1 MRRKCIASQ
10 QLQQLDVI
18 QSEGERQQRRFQGL
32 RSPECPRRCEK
43 RAGIALEGVQAEDC
57 PARTRGDCPT
67 TNEEEVAQHTSLFAI
82 GHHAGPV
89 GPSAYGGMDNQIDA
103 THALLGKTLH
113 NCTPRCLPFENRAG
127 RMGWDE
133 FCWSIRML
141 TLADVA
147 KSYGTRELFSGVSL
161 FVARTDRFGLVGPNG
176 AGKSTL
182 FNLILG
188 EEMPDEGTIT
198 WERGADFGFLPQESA
213 PVGDE
218 SILHIAT
225 SGRKLEPENDDDWDI
240 DYTLEPRAKKILA
253 GLGFREG
260 DFLKQAKSF
269 SGGWVMRAHLARLL
283 VNEPALLL
291 LDEPTNH
298 LDLEALLW
306 FQDYLTR
313 YPGGLVVISHD
324 RAFLNAL
331 CNGILELRSGVLH
344 RYTGNY
350 DDYLVEKEDRKAQQ
364 AAAFKN
370 QQREI
375 AHLQKFVDRFGA
387 KASMASRAKSKEK
400 QIERLKEV
408 AVDEPMDELKRIHF
422 KFPQP
427 PRSGLKVITLENVQQ
442 AYGDHV
448 VYRDLN
454 FTAERG
460 QRMVLVGPNG
470 AGKSTLLKILADV
483 IPIQGGSREIGSNV
497 VTGYFAQNRLDNLKA
512 DSTVFENVMELRTQ
526 ENQLTEQQVRAI
538 LGAFLFRKDDV
549 FKKVSVLS
557 GGEKS
562 RLALARLLVKPPNFL
577 MMDEPTTHL
586 DIQSIDALVSALK
599 DYEGTLVFISHDV
612 YFIRALA
619 QTVLHVHSG
628 RLTPYAGNYD
638 YYLEKSKATNE
649 RAALTAGF
657 TDARPVQVAET
668 RKPAATPKRPAV
680 DKAELKR
687 LRTEVGR
694 LEQSVS
700 ELEAKQA
707 ELTAAL
713 EAPETYS
720 TPGKAQHLNRELSS
734 IVDQITHATEAWEQ
748 SASRLA
754 ELERGE

>member
-1 MRRKCIASQ
+1 
-10 QLQQLDVI
+10 
-18 QSEGERQQRRFQGL
+18 
-32 RSPECPRRCEK
+32 
-43 RAGIALEGVQAEDC
+43 
-57 PARTRGDCPT
+57 
-67 TNEEEVAQHTSLFAI
+67 
-82 GHHAGPV
+82 
-89 GPSAYGGMDNQIDA
+89 
-103 THALLGKTLH
+103 
-113 NCTPRCLPFENRAG
+113 
-127 RMGWDE
+127 
-133 FCWSIRML
+133 ML
-141 TLADVA
+141 TLADVS
-147 KSYGTRELFSGVSL
+147 KSYGTRTLFSDVSL
-161 FVARTDRFGLVGPNG
+161 FIARTDRYGLVGPNG

-188 EEMPDEGTIT
+188 EEAPDDGTIE

-213 PVGDE
+213 PAGDE
-218 SILHIAT
+218 TILHIAT
-225 SGRKLEPENDDDWDI
+225 SGKKLLPENDDDYDI

-260 DFLKQAKSF
+260 DADKLAKTF

-283 VNEPALLL
+283 VAEPALLL

-331 CNGILELRSGVLH
+331 CNGILELRGGTLN
-344 RYTGNY
+344 RFTGNY
-350 DDYLVEKEDRKAQQ
+350 DDYLAEKDARRDQQ

-375 AHLQKFVDRFGA
+375 AHLQRFVDRFGA

-400 QIERLKEV
+400 QIERLQEV
-408 AVDEPMDELKRIHF
+408 AVEEPQEELKRINF

-427 PRSGLKVITLENVQQ
+427 PRSGLKVIELEHVQQ

-454 FTAERG
+454 LTIERG
-460 QRMVLVGPNG
+460 QRIVLVGPNG

-483 IPIQGGSREIGSNV
+483 IPIQGGSRDLGSNV
-497 VTGYFAQNRLDNLKA
+497 ITGYFAQNRLDNLKSDA
-512 DSTVFENVMELRTQ
+512 TVFENVMELRTN
-526 ENQLTEQQVRAI
+526 ENQLTEQQARAI

-549 FKKVSVLS
+549 HKKVSVLS

-562 RLALARLLVKPPNFL
+562 RLALARLLVKPPNL
-577 MMDEPTTHL
+577 LLMDEPTTHL
-586 DIQSIDALVSALK
+586 DIPSIDALVGALK
-599 DYEGTLVFISHDV
+599 NYEGTFVFISHDV

-638 YYLEKSKATNE
+638 YYLEKSRATNE

-657 TDARPVQVAET
+657 TDARPKQTTAT
-668 RKPAATPKRPAV
+668 TPAPRSQPPSKDDQKSRTAAV
-680 DKAELKR
+680 KK
-687 LRTEVGR
+687 LRVEVSR
-694 LEQSVS
+694 LEEAVSKLESKQS
-700 ELEAKQA
+700 

-720 TPGKAQHLNRELSS
+720 EPGKAQHLNRELSV
-734 IVDQITHATEAWEQ
+734 IVDQLTTATAEWEKAAGQ
-748 SASRLA
+748 LA
-754 ELERGE
+754 ELEK

>member
-1 MRRKCIASQ
+1 
-10 QLQQLDVI
+10 
-18 QSEGERQQRRFQGL
+18 
-32 RSPECPRRCEK
+32 
-43 RAGIALEGVQAEDC
+43 
-57 PARTRGDCPT
+57 
-67 TNEEEVAQHTSLFAI
+67 
-82 GHHAGPV
+82 
-89 GPSAYGGMDNQIDA
+89 
-103 THALLGKTLH
+103 
-113 NCTPRCLPFENRAG
+113 
-127 RMGWDE
+127 MGWDG

-141 TLADVA
+141 TIADVA

-253 GLGFREG
+253 GLGFRDG

-460 QRMVLVGPNG
+460 QRIVLVGPNG

-483 IPIQGGSREIGSNV
+483 IPIQGGNREIGSNV

-538 LGAFLFRKDDV
+538 LGAFLFRRDDV

-586 DIQSIDALVSALK
+586 DIQSIDALVSALN

-657 TDARPVQVAET
+657 TDARPVQASEVK
-668 RKPAATPKRPAV
+668 KPAAAPKRPAV

-687 LRTEVGR
+687 LRTEVGK

-754 ELERGE
+754 ELERGD